1 MKTLLLVDLQNDFLP
16 GGALAVPEGD
26 QVIEVANRLMPHFP
40 LVVASQDWHP
50 VGHGSFASQH
60 PGRHVGDQV
69 ILDEL
74 EQILWP
80 DHCIQGTW
88 GAAFPDRLHQ
98 GSIRSI
104 FCKGTDPQ
112 IDSYSALYDNG
123 HRRST
128 GLAEYL
134 RSQNVMELYIMGL
147 ATDFCVR
154 YTALDALASGFQI
167 WIITD
172 GCRGVNLQPGDDGRS
187 LEAMR
192 SAGALLTTSEK
203 VLNGS
208 GPSPH

>member
-69 ILDEL
+69 ILDGL

-88 GAAFPDRLHQ
+88 GAEFSDHLRQ
-98 GSIRSI
+98 DSIRSI
-104 FCKGTDPQ
+104 FHKGTDPH

-134 RSQNVMELYIMGL
+134 RSQNVRELYIMGL

-154 YTALDALASGFQI
+154 YTALDALTSGFQVR
-167 WIITD
+167 IIID
-172 GCRGVNLQPGDDGRS
+172 GCRGVNLQPGDDCRS

-192 SAGALLTTSEK
+192 SAGALLTSSDE
-203 VLNGS
+203 VLDS
-208 GPSPH
+208 GL